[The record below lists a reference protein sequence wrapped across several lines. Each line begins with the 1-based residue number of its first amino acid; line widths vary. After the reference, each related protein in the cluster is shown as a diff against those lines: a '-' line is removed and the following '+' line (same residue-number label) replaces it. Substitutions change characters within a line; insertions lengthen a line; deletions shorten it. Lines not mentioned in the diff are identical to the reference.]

1 MKNIKKPLLAFIL
14 FSFIQ
19 HTYTASTP
27 AQGFSRANCD
37 ATIPTQGYGKF
48 NESVSYDLDVDL
60 NSSSLLAKHNMVVT
74 TSQKN
79 NCNTDMRG
87 HSTSNPSGY
96 RARAG
101 YVDRM
106 DSKVRWFV
114 EGAHVEILDN
124 GSRVMELSSA
134 IDCNL
139 VINQI
144 I

>member
-1 MKNIKKPLLAFIL
+1 MKNIKKPLLVFIL

-19 HTYTASTP
+19 STYTASTP

-37 ATIPTQGYGKF
+37 AAIPTQGYGKF
-48 NESVSYDLDVDL
+48 NESVSYDLDIAL
-60 NSSSLLAKHNMVVT
+60 NSSSIFAKHNMTVT

-79 NCNTDMRG
+79 NCNTNMRS
-87 HSTSNPSGY
+87 HSISNSSGY

-106 DSKVRWFV
+106 DSKVQWLV

-139 VINQI
+139 VINQFI
-144 I
+144 